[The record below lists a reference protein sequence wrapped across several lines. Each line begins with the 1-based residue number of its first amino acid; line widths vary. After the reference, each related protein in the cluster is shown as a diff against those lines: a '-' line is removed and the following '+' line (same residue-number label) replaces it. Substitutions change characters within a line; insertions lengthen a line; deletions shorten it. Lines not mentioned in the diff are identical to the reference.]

1 MGSECMDG
9 WSCEA
14 MAGLDEAKR
23 AAGFVPVRAEVGSA
37 DLVRTV
43 SEREEKVDAMVDDST
58 PVSELVR
65 TASDATKEALRE
77 AMSGLEEAKRAAE
90 RGGFSFSDV
99 VSADHDIDLS

>member
-1 MGSECMDG
+1 MLHEGTALLFEQ
-9 WSCEA
+9 
-14 MAGLDEAKR
+14 
-23 AAGFVPVRAEVGSA
+23 AA
-37 DLVRTV
+37 
-43 SEREEKVDAMVDDST
+43 T
-58 PVSELVR
+58 PVCCREIAAIWVAFFSRCQRDRCRQELVR